1 METQNLTKE
10 SVTGG
15 QTMQQPTYVVVNAP
29 KSVAIAIILTFLF
42 GPLGL
47 LYSSIKGG
55 IIMLFL
61 TFIIGF
67 FTLGFGLL
75 LTWPICVIW
84 AAVSARNSQKHLR

>member
-1 METQNLTKE
+1 METQN
-10 SVTGG
+10 
-15 QTMQQPTYVVVNAP
+15 QTTLQQPTYVVVNAP
-29 KSVAIAIILTFLF
+29 KSVAMAIILTFIF

-55 IIMLFL
+55 IIMFFV

-75 LTWPICVIW
+75 LTWPLCIIW
-84 AAVSARNSQKHLR
+84 AAVAARNSQKHIR